1 MKQILFVLLWTL
13 HVGVGVAGNGEEDK
27 KTVIHNL
34 KTSNER
40 ITSLQASMKQ
50 RKVSSFMDKE
60 VVTKAQFYYQ
70 KPGQFALIP
79 NSKEEN
85 RYIVNDKTIW
95 IINDKTKT
103 VTETNDGEMD
113 FSQYFAGVG
122 NSADQLEKWFEVTV
136 DPRKAL
142 RQYGSFRMELVP
154 LKSSKLYGKI
164 DRIVLLL
171 RDDLWLPYMAEF
183 QESDGDVTV
192 WEFSDFKLNKNIK
205 ESIFARDV
213 PKGYAIKKLEKN

>member
-1 MKQILFVLLWTL
+1 MKQKIFVLVWSLNI
-13 HVGVGVAGNGEEDK
+13 GIAAAGTGEEDK

-40 ITSLQASMKQ
+40 ITSLQAAMKQ
-50 RKVSSFMDKE
+50 KKISSFMDKE
-60 VVTKAQFYYQ
+60 VVTRARFYYL
-70 KPGQFALIP
+70 KPGKFALVP

-95 IINDKTKT
+95 IVNDQTKT
-103 VTETNDGEMD
+103 VTETTEGDMD
-113 FSQYFAGVG
+113 FSQYFAGLG
-122 NSADQLEKWFEVTV
+122 NSAEQLEKWFDVTV
-136 DPRKAL
+136 DSRKTM
-142 RQYGSFRMELVP
+142 RQYGSFRMDLVP

-164 DRIVLLL
+164 DKIVLFL

-192 WEFSDFKLNKNIK
+192 WEFSDFKLNKGIK
-205 ESIFARDV
+205 ESIFAQEV